1 MASLSH
7 PSTSRTLPGPARS
20 LAIGGVALVAVLLGL
35 HVMSTEET
43 SFYRTHG
50 MVPDART
57 AVRLAEMVL
66 ADPSHGCVLAE
77 RPIARLQD
85 GIWTVEGQP
94 GSGGGPCRVLLDRKD
109 GQILKIESRG

>member
-7 PSTSRTLPGPARS
+7 LNVSRALPSPIRS
-20 LAIGGVALVAVLLGL
+20 LALGAVALIGIAVGL
-35 HVMSTEET
+35 QVMSSEET

-66 ADPSHGCVLAE
+66 ADPSHGCPLAS
-77 RPIARLQD
+77 RPVARLD
-85 GIWTVEGQP
+85 GAVWTVQGEAQ
-94 GSGGGPCRVLLDRKD
+94 SGMPACRVLLDRKD
-109 GQILKIESRG
+109 GKVLKIEAGR